1 MSINKQITRF
11 SFAGVSAVGVDLLS
25 YYLLIDYMSYDLAKT
40 ISFILGAVVAYLLN
54 KFWTFEKY
62 DFSYQEIIMFATL
75 YMISLGANVLVNKLM
90 LQLTNNM
97 VLIAFLCATAT
108 SASMNFIGQK
118 WWVFKR

>member
-118 WWVFKR
+118 MVGF

>member
-1 MSINKQITRF
+1 MSINKQIIRF
-11 SFAGVSAVGVDLLS
+11 SFAGVSAVGVDFLS
-25 YYLLIDYMSYDLAKT
+25 YYISYDLAKT
-40 ISFILGAVVAYLLN
+40 ISFILGAVVAYLIN

-75 YMISLGANVLVNKLM
+75 YMISLGANVLVNKLV
-90 LQLTNNM
+90 LQLTDNII
-97 VLIAFLCATAT
+97 LIAFLCATAT

>member
-1 MSINKQITRF
+1 MLINKQIVRF
-11 SFAGVSAVGVDLLS
+11 SFAGVSAVGVDFLS
-25 YYLLIDYMSYDLAKT
+25 YYLLIDYISYDLAKT
-40 ISFILGAVVAYLLN
+40 ISFILGAVVAYLIN

-75 YMISLGANVLVNKLM
+75 YMISLGANVLVNKLV
-90 LQLTNNM
+90 LQLTNSII
-97 VLIAFLCATAT
+97 LIAFLCATAT

>member
-40 ISFILGAVVAYLLN
+40 ISFILGAVIAYLLN

-62 DFSYQEIIMFATL
+62 DFSYQEMIMFATL